1 MLRHDEIA
9 DWNQVVTRERLVMLG
24 RIPSVLCI
32 AALCLRVGTAHA
44 EFNLNLQSPATP
56 IAQQIYDLHTL
67 ILLVCLF
74 IFVVVFGF
82 MFYAIFR
89 YRKSVG
95 HKAALFHENLKL
107 EIFWTVIPFLI
118 LIGMAFPASK
128 TVLAMKNTGQPDMSI
143 KITGRQ
149 WLWEYEYM
157 GEGVK
162 YFSKLATPQE
172 QIDNHSAKTA
182 NYLLEVDHP
191 LVVPTGKKVRVLV
204 TSADVIHSWWVP
216 QFGVKQDG
224 IPGFIRESWFQV
236 DKPGTYRGQ
245 CAELCGV
252 HHAFMPIVVEAML
265 PAQYAEWLAKQKT
278 SMVATVAASGK
289 TYSLDELKTHGAEVY
304 AARCAM
310 CHQAN
315 GQGMPGMFPPLVDA
329 MPFTAGNEVT
339 APLAERGFWKA
350 DKIVLGPKE
359 RHLDIVM
366 NGIPGTAMQAFG
378 EQLPDFDLAAVVS
391 FERNNWGNHT
401 GDAIQPSEVA
411 ALRKGKTS

>member
-1 MLRHDEIA
+1 MS
-9 DWNQVVTRERLVMLG
+9 G
-24 RIPSVLCI
+24 KIPPTVCI
-32 AALCLRVGTAHA
+32 AALCLMVGTAHA
-44 EFNLNLQSPATP
+44 ELNFNLQSPATP

-67 ILLVCLF
+67 ILLVCMF

-89 YRKSVG
+89 HRKSVG
-95 HKAALFHENLKL
+95 HKAAFFHENLKL
-107 EIFWTVIPFLI
+107 EIFWTIIPFLI
-118 LIGMAFPASK
+118 LIGMAYPATK

-162 YFSKLATPQE
+162 YFSKLATPQD
-172 QIDNHSAKTA
+172 QIDNHAVKTA
-182 NYLLEVDHP
+182 HYLLEVDHP

-224 IPGFIRESWFQV
+224 IPGFIRESWFRV

-252 HHAFMPIVVEAML
+252 HHAFMPIVVEAM
-265 PAQYAEWLAKQKT
+265 PPERYAEWLAKQKA
-278 SMVATVAASGK
+278 SLAAAAATSGK
-289 TYSLDELKTHGAEVY
+289 TYTLAELKTHGEQVY
-304 AARCAM
+304 MARCAM
-310 CHQAN
+310 CHQAG
-315 GQGMPGMFPPLVDA
+315 GQGIAGMFPPLIDGA
-329 MPFTAGNEVT
+329 SFTAGKEVT

-350 DKIVLGPKE
+350 DKIVLGPKDH
-359 RHLDIVM
+359 HLDIVM
-366 NGIPGTAMQAFG
+366 NGITGTAMQAFG
-378 EQLPDFDLAAVVS
+378 EQLSDFDLAAVVS
-391 FERNNWGNHT
+391 FVRNNWGNHT
-401 GDAIQPSEVA
+401 GDLIQPAEVA
-411 ALRKGKTS
+411 ALRKGKPS